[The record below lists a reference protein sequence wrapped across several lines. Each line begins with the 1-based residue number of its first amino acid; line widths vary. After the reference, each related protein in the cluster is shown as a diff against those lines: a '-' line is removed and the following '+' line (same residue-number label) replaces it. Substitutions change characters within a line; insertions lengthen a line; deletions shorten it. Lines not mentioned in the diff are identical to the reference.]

1 MTSEIGSNDMKPV
14 PQSLCDP
21 VLIMTVISIPMH
33 K

>member
-21 VLIMTVISIPMH
+21 VPIMTVVSIPMH